1 MTKDEIFRLH
11 ATPVDAPPYPLN
23 SYRFYDREYLNIFY
37 RTDPEALRHLIPEP
51 LVFEEPIVR
60 FEIMNM
66 REVGGYGPY
75 CEAGQAIPVK
85 FGEQRGEYVHSMYL
99 DNLPATIAGRDLGS
113 YPKTMARP
121 ALRVQ
126 DGALIG
132 TLDAAGE
139 RVATATMGYKHYK
152 MNPELAREQIAKPI
166 FMLDLVRGHGLE
178 LLQCGLVR
186 GGVEELVIKEAW
198 HAPARLQLF
207 EHVLAPL
214 ADLPVL
220 EIIEASHII
229 TDLTLAMPEP
239 VHNYLT
245 DSRK

>member
-1 MTKDEIFRLH
+1 MNKEEIFRLH
-11 ATPVDAPPYPLN
+11 ATPVDAPPYPL
-23 SYRFYDREYLNIFY
+23 SAYRFYDREYLNIYY
-37 RTDPEALRHLIPEP
+37 RTDPEALRRLIPEP
-51 LVFEEPIVR
+51 LTMEQPIVR
-60 FEIMNM
+60 FEIMKM
-66 REVGGYGPY
+66 GEVGGYGPY
-75 CEAGQAIPVK
+75 CEAGQAFPVLL
-85 FGEQRGEYVHSMYL
+85 GEERGEYIHSMYL

-113 YPKTMARP
+113 YPKTMAKP

-139 RVATATMGYKHYK
+139 RVATATMGYKHHQ
-152 MNPELAREQIAKPI
+152 MNMDLARAQIAKPI
-166 FMLDLVRGHGLE
+166 FMLDLIRGHGLE

-186 GGVEELVIKEAW
+186 GGVEDLVIKEAW

-229 TDLTLAMPEP
+229 TDLNLSIPEP
-239 VHNYLT
+239 VHNYLAE
-245 DSRK
+245 